1 MEDRRMADFPMTSRE
16 RVMMALSHR
25 EPDRV
30 PYDIGGVGP
39 SGFSIGAYENL
50 LKHVKWDEKAEI
62 GDVSFQ
68 RAKLSEAFLRE
79 FQVDTRALIARAQES
94 WKLNIQTEGDFF
106 FFFDEWGVG
115 SKMPRVNGLNYF
127 IYHHPLAAV
136 ETDHLARYPW
146 PDPNDPRRLEGLV
159 EEARSQREKSNPA
172 LVFGG
177 AFSLGLLQFGATL
190 EGMDRFF
197 MNFFLD
203 PYRVEWVLDK
213 LLELKMSFYLWALE
227 KLRGWIDVVFMG
239 DDFGHQQSQW
249 ISPDMFR
256 KFIKPRYAE
265 LLRTIK
271 KRFEVKVLL
280 HSDGAIYPFLPD
292 IIEMGFDVLNP
303 IQLGAKG
310 MGDTGKM
317 KREFGDGLCFWGGG
331 IDVQQFLPTATP
343 RMIEEEVKRR
353 IEDLAPGGGFVF
365 TTTQTIQPDIP
376 PENFIAMWKAVQRY
390 GRYPLEQKSGK

>member
-1 MEDRRMADFPMTSRE
+1 
-16 RVMMALSHR
+16 
-25 EPDRV
+25 
-30 PYDIGGVGP
+30 
-39 SGFSIGAYENL
+39 
-50 LKHVKWDEKAEI
+50 
-62 GDVSFQ
+62 
-68 RAKLSEAFLRE
+68 
-79 FQVDTRALIARAQES
+79 
-94 WKLNIQTEGDFF
+94 
-106 FFFDEWGVG
+106 
-115 SKMPRVNGLNYF
+115 
-127 IYHHPLAAV
+127 
-136 ETDHLARYPW
+136 
-146 PDPNDPRRLEGLV
+146 
-159 EEARSQREKSNPA
+159 
-172 LVFGG
+172 
-177 AFSLGLLQFGATL
+177 
-190 EGMDRFF
+190 
-197 MNFFLD
+197 MN
-203 PYRVEWVLDK
+203 
-213 LLELKMSFYLWALE
+213 FYLWALE
-227 KLRGWIDVVFMG
+227 KLQGWIDVVFMG

-249 ISPDMFR
+249 ISPEMFR

-310 MGDTGKM
+310 MGDTKKM

-376 PENFIAMWKAVQRY
+376 PENFIAMWEAIQRY
-390 GRYPLEQKSGK
+390 GKYPLGQKSAD